1 VEVVMRILMLG
12 AAIALLTAGGAA
24 AQTRTAQF
32 SVRAEVTADCQISAE
47 DLNFG
52 TYNSDSNATGSTPVT
67 LRCTPGSSATVSFDA
82 GASGNP
88 QARYMDGP
96 GHLNYQ
102 LYKDLA
108 RQDPIDTL
116 GAAFQLAGI
125 SNLGQLVT
133 YRVYGEVPGAQTV
146 PAGNYVDVI
155 RVTVT
160 Y

>member
-1 VEVVMRILMLG
+1 MRILILG
-12 AAIALLTAGGAA
+12 AAIALLATGGAA

-32 SVRAEVTADCQISAE
+32 AVRAQVVADCQITAE

-52 TYNSDSNATGSTPVT
+52 TYNASSNATASTPVT
-67 LRCTPGSSATVSFDA
+67 LRCTPGSGATVSFDA

-102 LYKDLA
+102 LYKDAA
-108 RQDPIDTL
+108 RQDPIDTM
-116 GAAFQLAGI
+116 GAAFQLPGF
-125 SNLGQLVT
+125 SNTGQLVT
-133 YRVYGEVPGAQTV
+133 YRVYGEVPASQAV
-146 PAGNYVDVI
+146 PAGNYTDII
-155 RVTVT
+155 RVTVQ

>member
-1 VEVVMRILMLG
+1 MRILMLG
-12 AAIALLTAGGAA
+12 AAIALLAAGGAA

-32 SVRAEVTADCQISAE
+32 AVRAQVTADCQITAE

-52 TYNSDSNATGSTPVT
+52 AYKSDSIATGSTPVT

-102 LYKDLA
+102 IYKDIG
-108 RQDPIDTL
+108 RQDPIDTM
-116 GAAFQLAGI
+116 GAAFQLPGI
-125 SNLGQLVT
+125 SNIGQLVT
-133 YRVYGEVPGAQTV
+133 YRVYGEVPVGQNV
-146 PAGNYVDVI
+146 PAGNYVDI
-155 RVTVT
+155 LRVTVQ